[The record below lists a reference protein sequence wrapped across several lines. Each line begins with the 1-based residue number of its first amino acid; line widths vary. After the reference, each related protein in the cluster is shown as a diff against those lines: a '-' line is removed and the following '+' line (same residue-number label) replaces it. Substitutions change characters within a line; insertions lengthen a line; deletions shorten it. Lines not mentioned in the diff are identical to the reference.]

1 MLFSL
6 IIIVI
11 KKFLLFLPLSIL
23 SIYENIKNKKKNIIP
38 LEDRYGMYGFVG
50 LAGKGKTISMVYNL
64 YKKRLKYK
72 NNIYIITN
80 FPCKLADYVMPK
92 YRNKYGAE
100 KTDFRILLNFYDKP
114 VFVAWDEMQNDFPQ
128 TNLKDFPSILRRRL
142 TQLRKGNGMV
152 LYYTTQDIKG
162 IHCEIRRLTFAYNEC
177 HTFMKRYTYFM
188 NYDSDYYNAKYE
200 SNSIDNKLKV
210 PINYMISF
218 LQTKKIREL
227 YNSFSYV

>member
-1 MLFSL
+1 
-6 IIIVI
+6 
-11 KKFLLFLPLSIL
+11 
-23 SIYENIKNKKKNIIP
+23 
-38 LEDRYGMYGFVG
+38 
-50 LAGKGKTISMVYNL
+50 MVYNL

-72 NNIYIITN
+72 DSIYIITN
-80 FPCKLADYVMPK
+80 FPCKISDLVLPRYVDK
-92 YRNKYGAE
+92 NGAN
-100 KTDFRILLNFYDKP
+100 KTDFRALLKFYNKP

-128 TNLKDFPSILRRRL
+128 TNLKDFPSVLRRRL

-177 HTFMKRYTYFM
+177 HTFKKRFTYYL

-200 SNSIDNKLKV
+200 SNSIDNKIKV
-210 PINYMISF
+210 PINYFCNFI
-218 LQTKKIREL
+218 QTKKIRDL